1 MQFLKNLLV
10 SLTSLIIFSIIICFG
25 VLLIAFNSGEDIEV
39 KENSIL
45 KISIGQTLVDRINSS
60 GLNLTN
66 SPNVNNG
73 LLSIQKSIKMAKNDP
88 LIKAIYF
95 EIGELQGSLAN
106 VSSLKRS
113 IENFKKSG
121 KSVFAYSEGLSQI
134 GYYLACSSDSIFMN
148 HLSFVEWK
156 GLRAKILYFKT
167 MLNKVGIKAEP
178 IRVGKF
184 KSAIE
189 PFISD
194 SISPANFL
202 QIKEMLDDI
211 WSCLLLDVASKRGKS
226 VTELNN
232 IANDIGYLMPNEA
245 LETGLIDGIK
255 YEDEVYSFLESIV
268 GIKPNYI
275 SVNNYNKSNEINSQ
289 SESKVIV
296 LHADGAIIDTDSESD
311 VSGVKYGKILDDVL
325 KDNSV
330 GALVLRI
337 NSPGGSALA
346 SEKLWRKLKLIQ
358 QKIPLIVSMG
368 NIAASGGYYL
378 ASASDFIL
386 AEETTI
392 TGSIGVFGLMFNV
405 EELIN
410 SVGVN
415 VESVKTNDL
424 SDFPA
429 FDRGLSEKEKNRM
442 KNGIETIYKTFV
454 TRVQDSRKMSSEAV
468 ENIAQGRVWTGLQ
481 AKRIGLVDSI
491 GGLVDALAVAV
502 REANLEIHKVV
513 HLPKELSS
521 IEAIVNQLSTK
532 HQLCLPAPFTQYNYM
547 IQNPDFFKNFT
558 KPQARLPFV
567 IEIN

>member
-45 KISIGQTLVDRINSS
+45 KISIGQTLVDRISSS

-202 QIKEMLDDI
+202 QIKEMLDDT

-468 ENIAQGRVWTGLQ
+468 ENIAQGRVWTGVQ

-502 REANLEIHKVV
+502 REANLESHKVV